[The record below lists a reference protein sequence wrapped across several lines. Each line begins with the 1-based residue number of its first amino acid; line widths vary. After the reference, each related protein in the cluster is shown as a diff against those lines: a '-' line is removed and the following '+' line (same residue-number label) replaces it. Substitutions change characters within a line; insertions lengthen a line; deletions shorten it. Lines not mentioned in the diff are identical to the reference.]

1 MKHLRAKDSYVI
13 EKHSRKKYEIIT
25 MPLDEMVPASIY
37 EEIPDHKELEESIK
51 DGVMDHPVMLW
62 PMTQKYWKEIH
73 LKFYRRGNP
82 TLPEQAPEKDGE
94 VLVVWKGRQ
103 RYQMAKD
110 MGFTHIDCVIEP
122 DLDKIVRKAQED
134 QD

>member
-1 MKHLRAKDSYVI
+1 
-13 EKHSRKKYEIIT
+13 
-25 MPLDEMVPASIY
+25 
-37 EEIPDHKELEESIK
+37 
-51 DGVMDHPVMLW
+51 MDHPVMLW
-62 PMTQKYWKEIH
+62 PVTQDYWRNIH

-82 TLPEQAPEKDGE
+82 TLPEQAPEKDGK

-122 DLDKIVRKAQED
+122 ELDKIVRKAQEG
-134 QD
+134 QH